1 MKVLQRFFI
10 RICSNKLSLF
20 ILGISLLLI
29 VSILCLVFG
38 SVPLSLND
46 LLKGLSDA
54 GSLEHTILFS
64 IRLPRLAGGLLA
76 GAAFSAAGVLLQGVL
91 NNALA
96 SPNVIGVNAG
106 AGFAVMLLLA
116 LLPDYSSYA
125 ALAAF
130 LGAFLSAVL
139 IVSIATKTG
148 ASRITLVL
156 SGVAVSS
163 FLNAMM
169 SALELMHIDL
179 AVNVKV
185 FMNGS
190 LANIHFSQ
198 LALPA
203 VLILAALCAVC
214 FLARSLNILMLGDEV
229 ALSLGVNSSR
239 LRLLLLLFAS
249 LLAGCAVSYAGL
261 IGFVGLIVPH
271 FARKMVGNDHRV
283 LLPFASLCGAVFTLL
298 CDLAGRVFFAPYELP
313 VGIVLAFIGSPFFL
327 FLLINQKGRR
337 LHD

>member
-38 SVPLSLND
+38 SVPLSLHD

-64 IRLPRLAGGLLA
+64 IRLPRLVGGLLA

-106 AGFAVMLLLA
+106 AGFAVMLLLT

-139 IVSIATKTG
+139 IVSIAAKTG

-283 LLPFASLCGAVFTLL
+283 LLPFASLCGADFTLL
-298 CDLAGRVFFAPYELP
+298 CDLAGRVYFAPYELP